1 MRRIDILGLAVLYFA
16 GFLLIGCSKQS
27 AQAPADESSAPVAI
41 VADDLAQ
48 ETLLRGFR
56 ALRSLSAPDKFG
68 AWLCGIA
75 LRAALD
81 WLKAKERKQVLFSVL
96 GTRHDPDGFPSSSA
110 APDARLED
118 HEERRSLLA
127 QVEALPETYR
137 QVVMLYYYEDCTY
150 RDLATLLGVSSAT
163 INARLTKARALLR
176 QRLAGD
182 DSLAA
187 TRSLRSGARGSP

>member
-1 MRRIDILGLAVLYFA
+1 MMTDAELVRQTLAGRAEAYAELVRRWA
-16 GFLLIGCSKQS
+16 GRITALCHAKVGR
-27 AQAPADESSAPVAI
+27 AD

-96 GTRHDPDGFPSSSA
+96 GTKHDPDGFPSNSPA
-110 APDARLED
+110 ADARLED
-118 HEERRSLLA
+118 HDERRSLLA
-127 QVEALPETYR
+127 QVEALPEVYR

-150 RDLATLLGVSSAT
+150 RDLAALLGVSSAT

-176 QRLAGD
+176 QRLENT
-182 DSLAA
+182 L
-187 TRSLRSGARGSP
+187 TLRGERGV